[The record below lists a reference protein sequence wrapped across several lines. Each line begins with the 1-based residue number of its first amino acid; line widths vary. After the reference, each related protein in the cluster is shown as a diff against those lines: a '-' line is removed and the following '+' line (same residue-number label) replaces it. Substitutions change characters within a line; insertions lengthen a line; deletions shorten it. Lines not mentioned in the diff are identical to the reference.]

1 MKFYPLFGKK
11 WDDEKAALAGIEAYE
26 AFLRAIGMPT
36 NLQELGLELTEAQL
50 DELAWRCSF
59 EGTRTIGLLRKLEL
73 SDMKEIY
80 RLAQ

>member
-1 MKFYPLFGKK
+1 
-11 WDDEKAALAGIEAYE
+11 
-26 AFLRAIGMPT
+26 MPT